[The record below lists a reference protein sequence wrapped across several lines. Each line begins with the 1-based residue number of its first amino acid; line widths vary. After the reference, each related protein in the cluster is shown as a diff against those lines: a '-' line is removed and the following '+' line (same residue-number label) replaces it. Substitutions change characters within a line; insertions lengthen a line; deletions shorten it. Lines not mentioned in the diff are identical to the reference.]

1 MQHQP
6 HQPRPNPSMQIDKPH
21 DYCGIFGVFH
31 HPDAA
36 LLTYYGLHA
45 LQHRGQESAG
55 IATSYFDKTKG
66 RFAMPVQKDF
76 GLVLSVFDDED
87 TFRNRLR
94 GDQAIGHN
102 RYSTSGSSKNPA
114 NIQPLR
120 VHHRYGNLSI
130 AHNGNLTNARSIR
143 KRFTEMGVLFQSTSD
158 TELILHLIAQ
168 SKEKSPVEQVLDAMK
183 QIEGAYCLLI
193 QTDRQIIAVRDPNG
207 FRPLALGKL
216 GDAWIVASETCAFD
230 IIGAEYVRDVD
241 PGEVIVIE
249 YAESDSDIESD
260 LDTESAIETENNLET
275 ESALNPENDLGTE
288 NEPTNTRMTPVLT
301 SYHINP
307 KAGTKTSQCI
317 FEYVYFS
324 RPDSRV
330 FGENVD
336 KIRRALGKQ
345 LANEHPLPDILLN
358 EPAKRP
364 IIFSVPDSS
373 NTAALG
379 YAQQN
384 QNLGHDCKYEIG
396 LIRNHYVGRTFISPG
411 QRSREQK
418 VRTKFNV
425 VKGVIEGR
433 PVIVVDDSIVRG
445 TTSKYLIRMIR
456 AAKPT
461 EIHFLVSSPP
471 ITHPCFYGMDFP
483 SPEELIANRFGR
495 DPEKI
500 AAEIGV
506 DSVRYLSPS
515 GLLEAVQ
522 SANRSPHGYCTACFT
537 GQYPVPVET
546 MMDKEENELV

>member
-102 RYSTSGSSKNPA
+102 RYSTSGSSKNPT

-168 SKEKSPVEQVLDAMK
+168 SKEKSPVEQVLDALK

-230 IIGAEYVRDVD
+230 IIGAEYVRDVE

-249 YAESDSDIESD
+249 YAESD
-260 LDTESAIETENNLET
+260 LDTESDIETKNNLET

-288 NEPTNTRMTPVLT
+288 NEPTNTRKTPVLT

-307 KAGTKTSQCI
+307 KAGTNTSQCI

-358 EPAKRP
+358 KPAKRP

-456 AAKPT
+456 AANPT